1 MEKGK
6 MTIPVEMPALIHGAG
21 VTPDQG
27 ACIMQA
33 VAWLDSGGKE
43 WNDAPDCVH
52 PVLRK
57 VAIWVNDTIGD
68 VPRRQLWP
76 LVPRLM
82 GTAAGDR
89 ETDIRTGVQLAAWA
103 AERVLPLITD
113 ENRHKIAAERI
124 ARARKWLED
133 GQVTAAAAAA
143 AAADDEQ
150 AGGVHPAAVAPPRV
164 PARRH
169 ARSPC
174 RSDTGKRFS
183 VVSPENLALEWQASR
198 YPTRGTLLK
207 RRCSSVGRAAHS

>member
-133 GQVTAAAAAA
+133 GQVTDAAAAA
-143 AAADDEQ
+143 AAADAAAAAAAAD
-150 AGGVHPAAVAPPRV
+150 AAIIGIPPTPAAFVPP
-164 PARRH
+164 
-169 ARSPC
+169 
-174 RSDTGKRFS
+174 
-183 VVSPENLALEWQASR
+183 L
-198 YPTRGTLLK
+198 PTNQPTTIP
-207 RRCSSVGRAAHS
+207 SYQI